1 MDLAYLR
8 IEIPPMCLEYTQ
20 NKGAE
25 TEAGK
30 VGRSQIMQGQEE
42 QWETFKTVIWQS
54 DLSLLKNK
62 PL

>member
-1 MDLAYLR
+1 
-8 IEIPPMCLEYTQ
+8 MCLEYTQ

-42 QWETFKTVIWQS
+42 QWETFKAVIWQS